1 MGRRSESSDDDST
14 YRSEGESE
22 FEEEEARKEKKS
34 KEKKSVAHASRG
46 KNQQAP
52 PPTPSRSKI
61 VKASEKPPPRPR
73 KRKIDDRDFDELQ
86 VTHDMTESLTNYKR
100 VKLSSSLMVEN
111 KIIEVKD
118 DETKKTYSYPAI
130 VFLRRTK
137 DGKVFEFNVPT
148 NLAMKLVEAVQVIA
162 LR

>member
-14 YRSEGESE
+14 YRSEEESE
-22 FEEEEARKEKKS
+22 FEEEARKEKKS
-34 KEKKSVAHASRG
+34 KEKKSVACASRG
-46 KNQQAP
+46 KNHQAA

-118 DETKKTYSYPAI
+118 DDTKKTYSYPAI